1 MNILRQ
7 SGAAIRALIVLTVIL
22 GVAYPLLMVGAG
34 LLMPARANGSMLK
47 NGDEPVGSKL
57 LAQPAGGPEWF
68 QPRPSE
74 GYWAGDASGGSNL
87 SPVSDELKQKM
98 DERRA
103 ELEAANPGAGD
114 VPPEAL
120 TASSS
125 GLDPQISPEYAR
137 WQAPRVA
144 AARGITEERVNELID
159 DHTSKALL
167 GFFGTD
173 TVNVNELNYSL
184 AYES

>member
-1 MNILRQ
+1 MNTLRQ
-7 SGAAIRALIVLTVIL
+7 SGVALRALIVLTLVL
-22 GVAYPLLMVGAG
+22 GVAYPLLMVAAG
-34 LLMPARANGSMLK
+34 LLMPARANGSLLSH
-47 NGDEPVGSKL
+47 GDEAVGSKL
-57 LAQPAGGPEWF
+57 LAQKADGPEWF

-74 GYWAGDASGGSNL
+74 GDWDGTASGGSNL
-87 SPVSDELKQKM
+87 SPVSAELQQKM
-98 DERRA
+98 DERRS
-103 ELEAANPGAGD
+103 ELTAANPGAGD

-137 WQAPRVA
+137 WQAPRIA
-144 AARGITEERVNELID
+144 AARGLPEDRVNQLID
-159 DHTSKALL
+159 NHTSKALL
-167 GFFGTD
+167 GFLGTD